1 MVGDDILKKYIVV
14 IMLCLVLCGCGC
26 SKKKTTSKKV
36 EESYIGNEDVSYTLS
51 ISCGDYTKDSKVTLN
66 KDKSAT
72 YELYECNSDTL
83 ELTTGSG
90 TYKVSGSNVTITGSY
105 SEVVNVLVKDE
116 KTIEVN
122 LGNIKQTL
130 TK

>member
-51 ISCGDYTKDSKVTLN
+51 ISCGNYAKDSKVTLN
-66 KDKSAT
+66 KGIFMIKKKFNL
-72 YELYECNSDTL
+72 LYQKKYLC
-83 ELTTGSG
+83 
-90 TYKVSGSNVTITGSY
+90 
-105 SEVVNVLVKDE
+105 
-116 KTIEVN
+116 
-122 LGNIKQTL
+122 
-130 TK
+130 

>member
-1 MVGDDILKKYIVV
+1 MGDDILKKYIVV

>member
-36 EESYIGNEDVSYTLS
+36 EESYIGNENVSYTLS

-105 SEVVNVLVKDE
+105 SETLNLSVKDE

-122 LGNIKQTL
+122 FGNIKQTL

>member
-1 MVGDDILKKYIVV
+1 MKKYIVV

-26 SKKKTTSKKV
+26 SKKKTSKKV
-36 EESYIGNEDVSYTLS
+36 EKSYIGNEDVSYTLS
-51 ISCGDYTKDSKVTLN
+51 ITCGDYTKDSKVTLN
-66 KDKSAT
+66 KDKTAT

-90 TYKVSGSNVTITGSY
+90 TYKVNGSDVTIKGSY
-105 SEVVNVLVKDE
+105 AETLNVSVKDE

-122 LGNIKQTL
+122 SGNIHQTL

>member
-1 MVGDDILKKYIVV
+1 MRKYIFVMV
-14 IMLCLVLCGCGC
+14 LCLVLCGCGC
-26 SKKKTTSKKV
+26 SKKNTSKKV
-36 EESYIGNEDVSYTLS
+36 EKSYIGNEDVSYTLS
-51 ISCGDYTKDSKVTLN
+51 ISCGDYSKDSKVTLN
-66 KDKSAT
+66 KDKTAT

-105 SEVVNVLVKDE
+105 SETLNLSVKDE

-122 LGNIKQTL
+122 FGNIKQTL

>member
-1 MVGDDILKKYIVV
+1 MKKYIVV
-14 IMLCLVLCGCGC
+14 MILCLVLCGCGC
-26 SKKKTTSKKV
+26 SKKTTSKKV
-36 EESYIGNEDVSYTLS
+36 EKSYIGNEDVSYTLA
-51 ISCGDYTKDSKVTLN
+51 ITCGDYTKDSKVNLN
-66 KDKSAT
+66 KDKTAT

-90 TYKVSGSNVTITGSY
+90 TYKVNGSNVTIKGNYDETL
-105 SEVVNVLVKDE
+105 NVSVKDE

-122 LGNIKQTL
+122 LGNIHQTL

>member
-1 MVGDDILKKYIVV
+1 
-14 IMLCLVLCGCGC
+14 MLCLVLCGCGC
-26 SKKKTTSKKV
+26 SKKKNTTSKKV
-36 EESYIGNEDVSYTLS
+36 EKSYIGNENVSYTLT
-51 ISCGDYTKDSKVTLN
+51 IDCGDYSKDSKVTLN
-66 KDKSAT
+66 KDNTAS

-83 ELTTGSG
+83 ELIEGSG

-105 SEVVNVLVKDE
+105 SEVVNVHVKDE

-122 LGNIKQTL
+122 FGNIKQTL

>member
-1 MVGDDILKKYIVV
+1 MGDDILKKYIVV

-51 ISCGDYTKDSKVTLN
+51 ISCGDYAKDSKVTLN
-66 KDKSAT
+66 KDKTAT

-83 ELTTGSG
+83 ELTAGSG

-122 LGNIKQTL
+122 FGNIKQTL

>member
-1 MVGDDILKKYIVV
+1 MKKYIVV

-51 ISCGDYTKDSKVTLN
+51 ISCGDYSKDSKVTLN

-83 ELTTGSG
+83 ELTKGSG

-122 LGNIKQTL
+122 FGNIKQTL

>member
-51 ISCGDYTKDSKVTLN
+51 ISCGEYVKDSKVTLN
-66 KDKSAT
+66 KDKTAT

-116 KTIEVN
+116 KTVEVN

>member
-1 MVGDDILKKYIVV
+1 MGDDILKKYIVV

-51 ISCGDYTKDSKVTLN
+51 ISCGEYTKDSKVTLN

-105 SEVVNVLVKDE
+105 AETLNLSVKDE

-122 LGNIKQTL
+122 FGNIKQTL

>member
-1 MVGDDILKKYIVV
+1 MKKYIVV

-26 SKKKTTSKKV
+26 SKKKTTSKNV
-36 EESYIGNEDVSYTLS
+36 EESYIGNEDVSYALS

-72 YELYECNSDTL
+72 YELYECNNDIL

-90 TYKVSGSNVTITGSY
+90 TYKVNGSNVTITGSY
-105 SEVVNVLVKDE
+105 SETLNVNVKDE

-122 LGNIKQTL
+122 FNNIKQTL

>member
-122 LGNIKQTL
+122 FGNIKQTL

>member
-1 MVGDDILKKYIVV
+1 MIGDGIVKKYIVV

-26 SKKKTTSKKV
+26 SKKKTSKKV
-36 EESYIGNEDVSYTLS
+36 EKSYIGNEDVSYTLT
-51 ISCGDYTKDSKVTLN
+51 ITCGDYTKDSKVNLN
-66 KDKSAT
+66 KDKTAT
-72 YELYECNSDTL
+72 YELYECNNDTL

-90 TYKVSGSNVTITGSY
+90 TYKVNGSDVTITGSY
-105 SEVVNVLVKDE
+105 SETLNVNVKDE

-122 LGNIKQTL
+122 FNNIKQTL

>member
-1 MVGDDILKKYIVV
+1 MKKYIVV

-90 TYKVSGSNVTITGSY
+90 TYKVSGSNITITGSY

-122 LGNIKQTL
+122 FGNIKQTL

>member
-1 MVGDDILKKYIVV
+1 MI
-14 IMLCLVLCGCGC
+14 LCLVLCGCGC
-26 SKKKTTSKKV
+26 SKKTTSKKV
-36 EESYIGNEDVSYTLS
+36 EKSYIGNEDVSYTLA
-51 ISCGDYTKDSKVTLN
+51 ITCGDYTKDSKVNIN
-66 KDKSAT
+66 KDKTAT
-72 YELYECNSDTL
+72 YELYECNNDTL

-105 SEVVNVLVKDE
+105 SETLNLSVKDE

-122 LGNIKQTL
+122 FNNIKQTL

>member
-1 MVGDDILKKYIVV
+1 VRKYIFVMV
-14 IMLCLVLCGCGC
+14 LCLVLCGCGC
-26 SKKKTTSKKV
+26 SKKNTSKKV
-36 EESYIGNEDVSYTLS
+36 EKSYIGNEDVSYTLS
-51 ISCGDYTKDSKVTLN
+51 ISCGDYSKDSKVTLN
-66 KDKSAT
+66 KDKTAT

-105 SEVVNVLVKDE
+105 SETLNLSVKDE

-122 LGNIKQTL
+122 FGNIKQTL